1 MFDRSGTRSRGQ
13 LNCHIMTT
21 ALARTPGE
29 VFTRRWI
36 VETMLDLA
44 GYTADNDLAE
54 WRVVEPSLGSGA
66 FMIVLVERLLDHA
79 AAKGVDAEEL
89 GGCLRGYEISD
100 ASVESCRANLGTI
113 LQGYGVASETCEQL
127 LDQWILKRDYLLD
140 TSAQDI
146 DLVIGNPP
154 YIRYD
159 DIPREQYLLY
169 QQRWKTLTGR
179 SDIYVAFWEKALD
192 SLRAGGTAAF
202 ICADRWMHNTY
213 GRKLRS
219 LVSSQYSV
227 DLIWSMHNVDAFEES
242 VSAYPAITML
252 SNKKQGS
259 VQVIDS
265 PGGFDSADLPLLWGF
280 RESPNEPAS
289 DEALDARTV
298 PDWNYGDA
306 FWPQGSPERIELVTF
321 LTDNFQPIETGT
333 TRIGIGIATG
343 ADAVYVNA
351 DADVEEDRRLP
362 LVKGEDLRGARLSWG
377 GKYLVNPW
385 DSEGK
390 LVDLDQYPKLHR
402 YLTDHPDLRKRY
414 VAKKNPSA
422 WYRTIDKVSTSLV
435 GTPKL
440 LMRDM
445 SLRVEPVLEPG
456 SLYPHHNVYW
466 ITSEDWDL
474 EVLGGLLLS
483 EVCESFVEAF
493 TVRMRGGTLRF
504 QSQYLRTIAV
514 PNPHTMSQDV
524 AEDLAAAFRTVD
536 RDAAT
541 RAAIRAYHLQN
552 PERYGLLK

>member
-1 MFDRSGTRSRGQ
+1 MFDSRKIQSGGRIDSHT
-13 LNCHIMTT
+13 MTT

-29 VFTRRWI
+29 VFTRRWV

-44 GYTADNDLAE
+44 GYTVEKNLAE
-54 WRVVEPSLGSGA
+54 LRVVEPSLGSGA
-66 FMIVLVERLLDHA
+66 FMTVLVERLLDSA
-79 AAKGVDAEEL
+79 AAHGVEAGDL
-89 GGCLRGYEISD
+89 GDCLRGYEISE
-100 ASVESCRANLGTI
+100 ASVKSCRANVRTI
-113 LQGYGVASETCEQL
+113 LQAHGTAPETIGHL

-140 TSAQDI
+140 TTAEGV

-159 DIPREQYLLY
+159 DIPREQYSLY
-169 QQRWKTLTGR
+169 QDRWKTLTGR
-179 SDIYVAFWEKALD
+179 SDIFVAFWEKALS
-192 SLRAGGTAAF
+192 SLRPGGVASF

-213 GRKLRS
+213 GRKLRG
-219 LVSSQYSV
+219 LVTSRYSV

-259 VQVIDS
+259 VQVMDS
-265 PGGFDSADLPLLWGF
+265 PGAFDGVDLPLLQGF
-280 RESPNEPAS
+280 REHPDVPVSTET
-289 DEALDARTV
+289 LDARTV

-306 FWPQGSPERIELVTF
+306 FWPQGSPERIELVTY

-333 TRIGIGIATG
+333 TKIGIGIATG

-351 DADVEEDRRLP
+351 DAEVEEDRRLP

-385 DSEGK
+385 DSEGN

-402 YLTDHPDLRKRY
+402 YLSGHPDLRKRY
-414 VAKKNPSA
+414 VAKKSPSA

-456 SLYPHHNVYW
+456 GLYPHHNVYW

-514 PNPHTMSQDV
+514 PDPHTLSQDV

-541 RAAIRAYHLQN
+541 RAAIRAYGLKN